1 MMGRLKSDQGQ
12 LFYEFR
18 LGDAVPEDHMVRKID
33 TALDLSWLRSE
44 LAPHYSS
51 MGRPSI
57 DPELMIR
64 MLVVGYVFAIRSER
78 LICREVQVNL
88 AYRWFCKLG
97 IEDAVPDHSGSRV
110 LGTSVFVKAMFSAG
124 CSNGS
129 SRRALRLVW
138 LVAKALPSMRA

>member
-33 TALDLSWLRSE
+33 IALDLSWLRSE
-44 LAPHYSS
+44 HAPHYSS
-51 MGRPSI
+51 CRPSI
-57 DPELMIR
+57 EPELMIR

-97 IEDAVPDHSGSRV
+97 IEDAVPGHSAFSRARNDRV
-110 LGTSVFVKAMFSAG
+110 RQGDVF
-124 CSNGS
+124 
-129 SRRALRLVW
+129 
-138 LVAKALPSMRA
+138 